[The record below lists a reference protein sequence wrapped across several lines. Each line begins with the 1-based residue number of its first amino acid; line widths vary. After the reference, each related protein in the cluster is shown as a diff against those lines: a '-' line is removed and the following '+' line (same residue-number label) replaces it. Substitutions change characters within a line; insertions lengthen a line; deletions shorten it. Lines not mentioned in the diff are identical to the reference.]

1 MSVNNIVEK
10 LEGIADLVRFF
21 NFEFD
26 EEIETE
32 LTKNE
37 IKTLIQIK
45 FNSGQTL
52 SYYSNKVGLKN
63 GSFTSLSDKLEE
75 KGLIKKRY
83 LEGDKRKKIVVA
95 STAGKEVTEKLYNSF
110 VNYLSKKFSKL
121 PDSDLVLMETAIN
134 ILSKIDVN

>member
-1 MSVNNIVEK
+1 MSINNIVEK

-26 EEIETE
+26 EEIKTE

-37 IKTLIQIK
+37 IKTLIQIR

-52 SYYSNKVGLKN
+52 SYYSNKVGLKK

-75 KGLIKKRY
+75 KGLINKRY

-95 STAGKEVTEKLYNSF
+95 STEGKVVTEKLYKSF
-110 VNYLSKKFSKL
+110 VNYLTEKFSKL
-121 PDSDLVLMETAIN
+121 SDPDLVLMESAIN
-134 ILSKIDVN
+134 ILSKIDLN